1 MLNKKIWLG
10 MLVLALS
17 FNLTLMGCVDSEP
30 EIEKVDKIVEV
41 PAGGMIAQNVAKQE
55 TLVEALDWVK
65 NNYMDFT
72 NYIIDLKD
80 YDSVSYIAPT
90 TLDYPDV
97 RAITLT
103 LTNTGAAERTITLK
117 KSGSGGSYATSDR
130 GKLFTIKTGI
140 YLVIDGKL
148 TLKGIDATAD
158 GQSNNASLIDVA
170 AGGGLVMKGQSKISG
185 NTNSGSY
192 GGGVYVEEY
201 GVFIMQGGTITG
213 NKVASSSSYVCGG
226 VFVSSNGTFTMTG
239 GSISDNTATTSS
251 TYADVVVGG
260 VYLSSG
266 TFTMT
271 GGSISGNT
279 ATGSVTVINGIYLS
293 SSSSIFKVKGSPQI
307 TDTVGLYSYSTIS
320 AAITLNGAFAPTA
333 AVPVDLLCY
342 DATAYNSGSP
352 TVWNN
357 KAVLKWDAA
366 YTGHPSTFP
375 VDKFTL
381 GKYLETGSSNSAS
394 ITGKKIDSTSGQLVN
409 E

>member
-1 MLNKKIWLG
+1 
-10 MLVLALS
+10 
-17 FNLTLMGCVDSEP
+17 
-30 EIEKVDKIVEV
+30 
-41 PAGGMIAQNVAKQE
+41 
-55 TLVEALDWVK
+55 
-65 NNYMDFT
+65 MDFT

-117 KSGSGGSYATSDR
+117 KTGSGGTIYATSDR
-130 GKLFTIKTGI
+130 GSLFTIKTGV

-148 TLKGIDATAD
+148 NLKGIDATTD

-185 NTNSGSY
+185 NTNSSLYSGGVYVEGYGVFIMQYGTITGNKTAYQY
-192 GGGVYVEEY
+192 GGGVYV
-201 GVFIMQGGTITG
+201 
-213 NKVASSSSYVCGG
+213 N
-226 VFVSSNGTFTMTG
+226 SN
-239 GSISDNTATTSS
+239 
-251 TYADVVVGG
+251 
-260 VYLSSG
+260 G

-279 ATGSVTVINGIYLS
+279 AVYNTTSGVVTGGVYVAGTFIMTGGSISGNTATNSSGTVINGVYLS

-307 TDTVGLYSYSTIS
+307 TDTVGLFSYSSIS
-320 AAITLNGAFAPTA
+320 AAITLNGAFTPAT
-333 AVPVDLLCY
+333 AVPVDLLCD

-375 VDKFTL
+375 VAKFTL
-381 GKYLETGSSNSAS
+381 GKYLETGSTNSAS
-394 ITGKKIDSTSGQLVN
+394 ITGKKIDSANGQLVN

>member
-1 MLNKKIWLG
+1 
-10 MLVLALS
+10 
-17 FNLTLMGCVDSEP
+17 
-30 EIEKVDKIVEV
+30 
-41 PAGGMIAQNVAKQE
+41 
-55 TLVEALDWVK
+55 
-65 NNYMDFT
+65 MDFT

-103 LTNTGAAERTITLK
+103 LTNTGAAERTITLL
-117 KSGSGGSYATSDR
+117 KSGSGGTSYATSDR
-130 GKLFTIKTGI
+130 GKLFTIKTGV

-158 GQSNNASLIDVA
+158 GQSNNVSLIDVA

-185 NTNSGSY
+185 NTNSSLY
-192 GGGVYVEEY
+192 GGGVYVEGY
-201 GVFIMQGGTITG
+201 GIFIMESGAITG
-213 NKVASSSSYVCGG
+213 NKSAYQYG
-226 VFVSSNGTFTMTG
+226 
-239 GSISDNTATTSS
+239 
-251 TYADVVVGG
+251 GG
-260 VYLSSG
+260 VYVNSNG

-279 ATGSVTVINGIYLS
+279 AVYNTTSSVVTGGVYVEGTFIMTGGSISGNTATNSSGTVINGIYLS
-293 SSSSIFKVKGSPQI
+293 SSSSIFKVRGSPQI
-307 TDTVGLYSYSTIS
+307 ADTVGLYSYSTIS
-320 AAITLNGAFAPTA
+320 AAITLNGAFTPATA
-333 AVPVDLLCY
+333 VSVDLLCY

-352 TVWNN
+352 TIWDN
-357 KAVLKWDAA
+357 KAVLKWDTA

-381 GKYLETGSSNSAS
+381 GKWLERNTSNSATIS
-394 ITGKKIDSTSGQLVN
+394 GKKINSTNGQLGD